1 MELDLSMYKEG
12 YRNIAM
18 QINELNNNS
27 EAEIERLEGV
37 IAENQAQIRNWDEP
51 YEYYNYPEAMQKNE
65 YNKDFE
71 NYARPFNEEIRKA
84 QNRIAELQS
93 SMEENQEQMK
103 QNKEKQK
110 QLLVH
115 MQTARKNAEEAYKEA
130 RKQLEEEWEN
140 SSEQKEY
147 YSKLETI
154 ALLQDRKDRTPEES
168 QNLINLSR
176 EVRSLK
182 MAQNTKM
189 EELEKQYKEFL
200 QEIDDIDVE
209 FGIDKLQKEFELEP
223 EAEPVQEQ
231 KPEPVQEP
239 ISEPEPAQTP
249 KPEPKPPQIPKPE
262 PKPAQA
268 PKPEPK
274 PAQTPKPEPKP
285 AQTPKPEPKPAQTPK
300 SEPKPAQT
308 PKPEPKPAQTP
319 KSEPKPAQTSK
330 PQQKPAQTPRTQQSQ
345 KFSYTFSKKG
355 INYDGKHYSPK
366 KLLDFYENP
375 ENQEGMNK
383 IIADTLKGHE
393 NIKEFIN
400 NADRLIYLS
409 IMNNELDPLDDG
421 KTVILRA
428 KAKERLLEYY
438 KIWSNPESQ
447 EKSNMNITY
456 DFKGFSRLARYF
468 TGNRI
473 PLEELKVVKQNAF
486 EQRKRNNVQIKNE
499 GLFTKLKYKLKD
511 WLKATTEKIKLL
523 EDQYENEE
531 YDDEYEYEEEDSK
544 SIIDS
549 AKAFRQ
555 GLQDGVKKVQNRAEK
570 VKKQITYKPKHLTP
584 KTKSTQQSSK
594 DEEGR

>member
-51 YEYYNYPEAMQKNE
+51 YEYYNYPESRQITE

-182 MAQNTKM
+182 TAQNTKM

-249 KPEPKPPQIPKPE
+249 KPEPKP
-262 PKPAQA
+262 
-268 PKPEPK
+268 
-274 PAQTPKPEPKP
+274 AQTPKPEPKP
-285 AQTPKPEPKPAQTPK
+285 AQIPKPEPKPAQKPK
-300 SEPKPAQT
+300 PEPKPAQA

-355 INYDGKHYSPK
+355 INYDGKHYSPQ

-375 ENQEGMNK
+375 VNQDYIDR
-383 IIADTLKGHE
+383 IIETT
-393 NIKEFIN
+393 IKDKDAIEFIDE
-400 NADRLIYLS
+400 ADRLVYLS
-409 IMNNELDPLDDG
+409 IICSGLKALDDG
-421 KTVILRA
+421 KNVVISN

-438 KIWSNPESQ
+438 KIWKNPESQ

-456 DFKGFSRLARYF
+456 DFKGFSKLARYF
-468 TGNRI
+468 TGDKI
-473 PLEELKVVKQNAF
+473 PVEELEVIKNNAF
-486 EQRKRNNVQIKNE
+486 SQRKNNNVQIKNE

-511 WLKATTEKIKLL
+511 WLKATTEKVKLL
-523 EDQYENEE
+523 EYQYENEE
-531 YDDEYEYEEEDSK
+531 YDDEYEYEEEENSK

-555 GLQDGVKKVQNRAEK
+555 GLQNGAKKVQKRAEK

-594 DEEGR
+594 DEDGR

>member
-51 YEYYNYPEAMQKNE
+51 YEYYNYPESRQITE

-93 SMEENQEQMK
+93 SMEQNQEQMQ
-103 QNKEKQK
+103 QNKETQK

-182 MAQNTKM
+182 TAQNTKM

-223 EAEPVQEQ
+223 EAEPVQE
-231 KPEPVQEP
+231 P

-249 KPEPKPPQIPKPE
+249 KPEPKPAQAPKPEPKPAQIPKPE

-285 AQTPKPEPKPAQTPK
+285 AQTPKPEPKPAQAP
-300 SEPKPAQT
+300 
-308 PKPEPKPAQTP
+308 
-319 KSEPKPAQTSK
+319 K

-355 INYDGKHYSPK
+355 INYDGKHYSPQ

-375 ENQEGMNK
+375 ENKEGMNK

-428 KAKERLLEYY
+428 RAKERLLEYY

-456 DFKGFSRLARYF
+456 DFKGFSKLARYF

-499 GLFTKLKYKLKD
+499 GLLTKLKCKLKD

-531 YDDEYEYEEEDSK
+531 YDDEYDDEYEYEEEENSK

-555 GLQDGVKKVQNRAEK
+555 GLQDGVKKVQNRAKEVQRRAKK
-570 VKKQITYKPKHLTP
+570 VKDQITYEPKYKTP
-584 KTKSTQQSSK
+584 KTKSKQQTSK
-594 DEEGR
+594 DEDGR

>member
-51 YEYYNYPEAMQKNE
+51 YEYYNYPESRQITE

-249 KPEPKPPQIPKPE
+249 KPEPKPAQAPKPEPKPAQKPKPE

-285 AQTPKPEPKPAQTPK
+285 AQTPKP
-300 SEPKPAQT
+300 
-308 PKPEPKPAQTP
+308 
-319 KSEPKPAQTSK
+319 EPKPAQTSK

-355 INYDGKHYSPK
+355 INYDGKHYSPQ

-375 ENQEGMNK
+375 ENKEGMNK

-456 DFKGFSRLARYF
+456 DFKGFSKLARYF

-486 EQRKRNNVQIKNE
+486 EQRKRNDVQIKNE
-499 GLFTKLKYKLKD
+499 GLLTKLKYKLKD
-511 WLKATTEKIKLL
+511 WLKATTEKVKLL
-523 EDQYENEE
+523 EYQYENEE
-531 YDDEYEYEEEDSK
+531 YDDEYEYEEEENSK

-555 GLQDGVKKVQNRAEK
+555 GLQNGAKKVQKRAEK

>member
-51 YEYYNYPEAMQKNE
+51 YEYYNYPESRQITE

-147 YSKLETI
+147 YSKLEKI

-223 EAEPVQEQ
+223 EAEPVQE
-231 KPEPVQEP
+231 P
-239 ISEPEPAQTP
+239 ISEPE
-249 KPEPKPPQIPKPE
+249 
-262 PKPAQA
+262 
-268 PKPEPK
+268 
-274 PAQTPKPEPKP
+274 P

-300 SEPKPAQT
+300 SEP
-308 PKPEPKPAQTP
+308 
-319 KSEPKPAQTSK
+319 
-330 PQQKPAQTPRTQQSQ
+330 KPAQTPRTQQSQ

-355 INYDGKHYSPK
+355 INYDGKHYSPQ

-375 ENQEGMNK
+375 ENKEGMNK

-428 KAKERLLEYY
+428 RAKERLLEYY

-456 DFKGFSRLARYF
+456 DFKGFSKLARYF

-499 GLFTKLKYKLKD
+499 GLLTKLKCKLKD

-594 DEEGR
+594 DEESR

>member
-1 MELDLSMYKEG
+1 MKLDLSMYKEG

-51 YEYYNYPEAMQKNE
+51 YEYYNYPESRQITE

-182 MAQNTKM
+182 TAQNTKM

-249 KPEPKPPQIPKPE
+249 KPEPKPAQAPKPE

-268 PKPEPK
+268 PKPEP
-274 PAQTPKPEPKP
+274 
-285 AQTPKPEPKPAQTPK
+285 
-300 SEPKPAQT
+300 
-308 PKPEPKPAQTP
+308 
-319 KSEPKPAQTSK
+319 
-330 PQQKPAQTPRTQQSQ
+330 KPAQTPRTQQSQ

-355 INYDGKHYSPK
+355 INYDGKHYSPQ

-375 ENQEGMNK
+375 ENKEGMNK

-409 IMNNELDPLDDG
+409 IMNNELNPLDDG

-428 KAKERLLEYY
+428 RAKERLLEYY

-456 DFKGFSRLARYF
+456 DFKGFSKLARYF

-499 GLFTKLKYKLKD
+499 GLLTKLKCKLKD

-584 KTKSTQQSSK
+584 KTKSKQQTSK
-594 DEEGR
+594 DEDGR

>member
-249 KPEPKPPQIPKPE
+249 KPEPKPAQAPKPEPKPAQAPKPEPKPAQAPKPE

-274 PAQTPKPEPKP
+274 PAQTPKP
-285 AQTPKPEPKPAQTPK
+285 
-300 SEPKPAQT
+300 
-308 PKPEPKPAQTP
+308 
-319 KSEPKPAQTSK
+319 EPKPAQTSK

-355 INYDGKHYSPK
+355 INYDGKHYSPQ

-375 ENQEGMNK
+375 ENKEGMNK